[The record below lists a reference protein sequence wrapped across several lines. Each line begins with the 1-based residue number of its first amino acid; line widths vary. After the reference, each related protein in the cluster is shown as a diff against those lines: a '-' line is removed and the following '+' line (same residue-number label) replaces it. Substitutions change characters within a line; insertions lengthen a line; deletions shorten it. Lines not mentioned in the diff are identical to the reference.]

1 MISNVCD
8 ECYPEGRINSVLNSS
23 QNKIRSRSLMPD
35 GTVLTGEAG
44 RKANYNKYKAQER
57 GEKRGR

>member
-1 MISNVCD
+1 
-8 ECYPEGRINSVLNSS
+8 
-23 QNKIRSRSLMPD
+23 MPD